1 MQIRLVFS
9 IIFTKSVLSLS
20 LAYLSKFLGYIEY
33 LKYSQLEVI
42 IDEILIEFMQSFVQ
56 YNNQFPSIISYLE
69 TLK

>member
-20 LAYLSKFLGYIEY
+20 LAYLSNFLGYIEY